1 MQRPSR
7 KEIQIQKQIIDGQ
20 EVDVEVEVVVEPAL
34 KRLFLFSPTVRQ
46 A

>member
-1 MQRPSR
+1 MQLPSR
-7 KEIQIQKQIIDGQ
+7 KEKQIQRQIIDGQ
-20 EVDVEVEVVVEPAL
+20 EVQVEVEVEVEPTL